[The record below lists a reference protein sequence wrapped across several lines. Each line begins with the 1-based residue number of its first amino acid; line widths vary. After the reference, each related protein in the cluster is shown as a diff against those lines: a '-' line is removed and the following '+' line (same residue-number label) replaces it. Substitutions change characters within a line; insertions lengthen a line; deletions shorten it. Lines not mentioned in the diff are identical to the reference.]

1 MSLPLPGANSPCRRS
16 TSGILRPSPANPAP
30 AGHNGGPP
38 LDEHTPEWGNGGIG
52 NYFYWKAAH
61 RAAWKNPSPGI
72 VAFRIR
78 KAERL
83 GLTYEEYTLEIL
95 ERGRHL
101 QIEDVERIAEIKRRR
116 AARAVADRNNTE
128 RYFIR
133 PEPLMPD
140 IQIRSLQ
147 SSPDTCAMLSE
158 MLVEAV
164 ANGGSVS
171 FMHPLP
177 LQEAKAFWRNS
188 LGSADRGER
197 IVLGA
202 FDGEEL
208 IGTVT
213 LLLKL
218 SQNQPHRAEIAKML
232 TRLSHRHRGVA
243 TALLREAERAAIE
256 HGRWL
261 LVLDTAEDEGA
272 AGLYERVGFK
282 LAGLIPDYAFKP
294 YGGLTGTLIYW
305 KRLQQG
311 VPA

>member
-1 MSLPLPGANSPCRRS
+1 MSEIEIRRS
-16 TSGILRPSPANPAP
+16 PEDPASSAP

-38 LDEHTPEWGNGGIG
+38 LDEHRPEWGNGGIG

-72 VAFRIR
+72 VAFRIK

-101 QIEDVERIAEIKRRR
+101 QIEDVERIEQIKQRR
-116 AARAVADRNNTE
+116 ATRAATNRNNPE
-128 RYFIR
+128 SHFLR
-133 PEPLMPD
+133 PEPLFMPD
-140 IQIRSLQ
+140 IQIRALQ
-147 SSPDTCAMLSE
+147 SSSDTCAMLSE

-171 FMHPLP
+171 FMHPLS
-177 LQEAKAFWRNS
+177 LQEAKAFWRDS

-202 FDGEEL
+202 FDGAEL

-243 TALLREAERAAIE
+243 TALLREAERTAIE

-305 KRLQQG
+305 KRLQERA
-311 VPA
+311 PA